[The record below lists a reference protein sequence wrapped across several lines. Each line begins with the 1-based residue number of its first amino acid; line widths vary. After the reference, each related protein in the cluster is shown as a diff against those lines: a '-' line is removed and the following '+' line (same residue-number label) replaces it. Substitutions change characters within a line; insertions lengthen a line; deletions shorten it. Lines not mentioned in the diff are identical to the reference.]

1 MIQVEIERVEFD
13 ALRNLWVGEGRAR
26 KDNHPG
32 SGIAKVRLDEGLA
45 QAIATKLLTGSSY
58 PHQAPEAD
66 LLAAFYISD
75 G

>member
-26 KDNHPG
+26 KDNNPR

-45 QAIATKLLTGSSY
+45 QAFA
-58 PHQAPEAD
+58 
-66 LLAAFYISD
+66 
-75 G
+75 